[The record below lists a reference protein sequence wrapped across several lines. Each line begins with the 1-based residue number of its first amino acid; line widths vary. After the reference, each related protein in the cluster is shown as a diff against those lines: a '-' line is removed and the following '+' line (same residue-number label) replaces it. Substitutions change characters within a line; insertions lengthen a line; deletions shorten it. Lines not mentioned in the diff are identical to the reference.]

1 MRFVELLIEHYAG
14 AELHDAMNSFTES
27 YNNEAVVKALAK
39 YKEFVDKGYFPE
51 GFVTID
57 PNDTMMAL
65 FSGRAAMDIQG
76 QWYDGNILQE
86 EQDISNYSTFAFP
99 SGGTNRMSAFA
110 EMTQFNVNNTPAEM
124 EAGIRFMDY
133 YYSEEVADRYSAYY
147 TMPRPFKGAKMPAG
161 QPNVERMMEMSSKN
175 STFTIT
181 DQAFPTQVADV
192 LFRAQDAIAYG
203 QMTPETAAA
212 NIQKAIEDYLKK

>member
-1 MRFVELLIEHYAG
+1 
-14 AELHDAMNSFTES
+14 MNTFTKS
-27 YNNEAVVKALAK
+27 YNNQAVIKALTK

-57 PNDTMMAL
+57 PNDTMMAI

-86 EQDISNYSTFAFP
+86 EQDINNYGTFAFP

-110 EMTQFNVNNTPAEM
+110 EMTQFNADNTPEEM
-124 EAGIRFMDY
+124 EAGIKFMDY
-133 YYSEEVADRYSAYY
+133 YYSEEVVNRYAKYY
-147 TMPRPFKGAKMPAG
+147 NMPLPKKGAAMPAG
-161 QPNVERMMEMSSKN
+161 QPNVEKMMKMSSEN
-175 STFTIT
+175 GTFTIT

-192 LFRAQDAIAYG
+192 LFRVQDAIAYG
-203 QMTPETAAA
+203 QMTPEAGAAA
-212 NIQKAIEDYLKK
+212 IQKAIEDYTSK